1 MKHLLVHGDPGIR
14 KDAVI
19 EYDGT
24 EYVCFSIARQGEF
37 HGPERVQLWCTVGEE
52 SEREAFERRE
62 YIPNHLDTEAADA
75 AAIEIIEAA

>member
-52 SEREAFERRE
+52 SEREAFERRK